1 MLENLK
7 KLCALPGV
15 SGWEDV
21 VRDEIL
27 RQSLDYADSIET
39 DAMGNLYVYKKGAKT
54 PVQPVM
60 LAAHMDEVGLIV
72 TGYREDGSLRFQ
84 FVGGVD
90 RRVVLGKR
98 VYVGPNAIPGVI
110 GLKAIHLVPKSERG
124 SVVPKTEE
132 LYVDIGAE
140 TEDEAKALVQLGDRA
155 AFDGGAVEF
164 GDGFIKAKALDDRVG
179 CAVMLELMQRELP
192 VDVCFVFTVQEEVG
206 CRGAITAA
214 NRVKP
219 DIALILEGTTAADI
233 GGVEEGKQVCRL
245 GKGVV
250 IPFMDGGTVYSPA
263 LYRKAGLSAEKRG
276 ILWQTKEMVA
286 GGTDASAI
294 QRSGEGVRVLTLLAP
309 LRSIH
314 SPASVGCISD
324 MMAMP
329 ELCFGILEDIAN
341 GDYDV

>member
-7 KLCALPGV
+7 KLCALSGV
-15 SGWEDV
+15 SGWEDE

-27 RQSLDYADSIET
+27 LQAMEYADSIES
-39 DAMGNLYVYKKGAKT
+39 DAMGNLYVFKKGKMSPAR
-54 PVQPVM
+54 PVM

-72 TGYREDGSLRFQ
+72 TGYRDDGSLRFQ
-84 FVGGVD
+84 FVGGMD

-98 VYVGPNAIPGVI
+98 VFIGPKHVPGVI
-110 GLKAIHLVPKSERG
+110 GLKAIHLVPKSERD
-124 SVVPKTEE
+124 STVPKVED

-140 TEDEAKALVQLGDRA
+140 SEEEAKKLVAPGDRGV
-155 AFDGGAVEF
+155 FDGSVNEF

-179 CAVMLELMQRELP
+179 CAALLELLKRELP
-192 VDVCFVFTVQEEVG
+192 VDVCCVFTVQEEVG
-206 CRGAITAA
+206 CRGAVTAA
-214 NRVKP
+214 NRLKP
-219 DIALILEGTTAADI
+219 AIALVLEGTTAADI

-250 IPFMDGGTVYSPA
+250 IPFMDGGTIYKSA
-263 LYRKAGLSAEKRG
+263 LYRKATASAERRG

-294 QRSGEGVRVLTLLAP
+294 QRSGEGVSVLTLSAP
-309 LRSIH
+309 LRNIH
-314 SPASVGCISD
+314 SPASTGRITD
-324 MMAMP
+324 ILAIP